1 MQTEKHT
8 PLQIRPPRILC
19 NTGAWSPLVDTTD
32 IYGGNRGMNREDLFT
47 PFDAPIGI
55 QFEVETALKSEPM
68 LEAVQAWE
76 HPTIAPLYIWQDEGA
91 YHMLYE
97 SGGVGIAYAQS
108 DDAYQWTR
116 PELGQVEFQGSKQN
130 NLIANPPRGSSG
142 FFEDPGAPPEE
153 RYKAMGGNMAWYDP
167 DTNEPLIGEEAG
179 KRIAAQNAEGA

>member
-1 MQTEKHT
+1 MRVLIT
-8 PLQIRPPRILC
+8 L
-19 NTGAWSPLVDTTD
+19 
-32 IYGGNRGMNREDLFT
+32 
-47 PFDAPIGI
+47 
-55 QFEVETALKSEPM
+55 
-68 LEAVQAWE
+68 
-76 HPTIAPLYIWQDEGA
+76 
-91 YHMLYE
+91 LYE
-97 SGGVGIAYAQS
+97 SGGVGIAYARS

-179 KRIAAQNAEGA
+179 KRLAAQNAEGVAYKGPKAVIWGWDAGMDLSRSIPVDPVGTAARQPSGQRRDCCPF